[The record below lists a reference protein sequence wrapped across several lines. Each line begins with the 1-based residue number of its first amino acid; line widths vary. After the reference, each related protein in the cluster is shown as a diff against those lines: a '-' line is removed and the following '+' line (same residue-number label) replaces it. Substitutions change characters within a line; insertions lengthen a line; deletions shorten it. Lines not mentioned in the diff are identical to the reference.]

1 MEKIYP
7 IHVMCQQCY
16 VINAK
21 LYVHKEIQMN
31 QQNFCIYIYLLVN
44 ATYHDTMQSNDL
56 KF

>member
-21 LYVHKEIQMN
+21 IYVHKEIQMN
-31 QQNFCIYIYLLVN
+31 KQNFCIYIYLLVN

-56 KF
+56 